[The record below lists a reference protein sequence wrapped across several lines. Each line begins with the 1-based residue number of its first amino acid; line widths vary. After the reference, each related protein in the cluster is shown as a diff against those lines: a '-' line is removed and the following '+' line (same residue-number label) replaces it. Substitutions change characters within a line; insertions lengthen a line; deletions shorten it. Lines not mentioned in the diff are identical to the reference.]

1 MPASQTAR
9 RTIAVA
15 AVILFVV
22 ATAATYTV
30 RPGDTLSE
38 IAADHG
44 TSVSA
49 LVDANG
55 LSNPN
60 RIYVGQTLK
69 IPGSG
74 GGGSTPV
81 AATHVVGPGE
91 SLSTI
96 AAKYGLTVEQLA
108 AANGITNTNVI
119 YLGTRLTLSSE
130 PPDFSP
136 GAGAGGSYV
145 VVRGDTLGKIAARH
159 GTTIG
164 QLVEMNGLSNPDLIF
179 VGQVLTVPGGGWLCP
194 VAGASFFNDY
204 GFPRSGGRFHEGTDL
219 FAPRGTPVVAP
230 VAGRV
235 EFVIGSIGGMQ
246 FTLYGDDG
254 ATYIGSHMD
263 SFGASGR
270 VAAGT
275 VVGTVG
281 DSGNAKGSRPH
292 VHFEIHPNDGGPIN
306 PYPYLEDAC
315 R

>member
-9 RTIAVA
+9 RTIATL
-15 AVILFVV
+15 AVILFVL
-22 ATAATYTV
+22 ATTATYTV

-38 IAADHG
+38 IAAEQG
-44 TSVSA
+44 TSVRA
-49 LVDANG
+49 LVEANG

-60 RIYVGQTLK
+60 RIYVGQTLT
-69 IPGSG
+69 IPGAGAGPVSG
-74 GGGSTPV
+74 TT
-81 AATHVVGPGE
+81 THIVRSGE
-91 SLSTI
+91 SLSSI
-96 AAKYGLTVEQLA
+96 AAKYGLTVQELA

-119 YLGTRLTLSSE
+119 YVGTRLSISSE
-130 PPDFSP
+130 APDFSP
-136 GAGAGGSYV
+136 GAGADGSYV
-145 VVRGDTLGKIAARH
+145 VVSGDTLGKIAGRF
-159 GTTIG
+159 GTTT
-164 QLVEMNGLSNPDLIF
+164 QTLVEMNGLANPNLIY
-179 VGQVLTVPGGGWLCP
+179 VGQVLAVPDGGWLCP

-204 GFPRSGGRFHEGTDL
+204 GFPRAGGRFHEGIDL
-219 FAPRGTPVVAP
+219 FAARGTAVRAP

-235 EFVIGSIGGMQ
+235 EFTIGSVGGMQ

-270 VAAGT
+270 VTAGT

-281 DSGNAKGSRPH
+281 DSGNARGSRPH

-306 PYPYLEDAC
+306 PYPYLEKAC